1 MRFHAQVLLA
11 GAALLLAHCAPSAPL
26 MNKAELSDF
35 ATRYA
40 AAWSSQKPASLA
52 AFYEEDGSLR
62 VNAGAP
68 SVGRAAITAKAQ
80 AFMTAFPDM
89 VVKLD
94 EISGDGSRATFHWIW
109 TGTNT
114 GPGGT
119 GKAVRIMGYEEW
131 TFGPHGL
138 IAESKGHYDED
149 EYKRQVN
156 SGP

>member
-1 MRFHAQVLLA
+1 
-11 GAALLLAHCAPSAPL
+11 
-26 MNKAELSDF
+26 MNQSELTDF

-40 AAWSSQKPASLA
+40 AAWSSQNPASLA
-52 AFYEEDGSLR
+52 AFYVGDGSLT

-80 AFMTAFPDM
+80 GFMTAFPDM

-94 EISGDGSRATFHWIW
+94 EVHGSGSHAIFRWIW

-119 GKAVRIMGYEEW
+119 GKSVRIKGFEEW
-131 TFGPHGL
+131 TFGADGL
-138 IAESKGHYDED
+138 IAESKGHYDEA
-149 EYKRQVN
+149 ESQRQLQ
-156 SGP
+156 SGAPAAE